1 MKTTYP
7 PKPFK
12 DYNQWHKWQKEVAAK
27 VMTPE
32 DKFEAEFMRI
42 WSNYKSSIIKAR
54 IK

>member
-12 DYNQWHKWQKEVAAK
+12 DYETWRNWQKEVAAK

-32 DKFEAEFMRI
+32 DKFEAAFMRI
-42 WSNYKSSIIKAR
+42 WSDYKRSIIKAR
-54 IK
+54 TK